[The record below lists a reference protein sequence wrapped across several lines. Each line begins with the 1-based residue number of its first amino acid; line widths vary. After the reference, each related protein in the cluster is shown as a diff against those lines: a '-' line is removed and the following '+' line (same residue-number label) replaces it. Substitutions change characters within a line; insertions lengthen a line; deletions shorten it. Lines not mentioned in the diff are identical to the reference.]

1 MLHSQK
7 IKSERGRGRRGGEGR
22 KRWNEN
28 EKVGQESGVEK
39 VNNGRT
45 EEIAMEDWLRIWKD
59 VNLYRKLKKKLSPL
73 YEIEQFLIVRSH
85 LFPPRIFF
93 ILSIVTVSN
102 SAL

>member
-7 IKSERGRGRRGGEGR
+7 IKSERGRGRGEGR

-59 VNLYRKLKKKLSPL
+59 VNLYR
-73 YEIEQFLIVRSH
+73 
-85 LFPPRIFF
+85 
-93 ILSIVTVSN
+93 N
-102 SAL
+102 

>member
-7 IKSERGRGRRGGEGR
+7 IKSERGRGRREGR

-59 VNLYRKLKKKLSPL
+59 VNLYR
-73 YEIEQFLIVRSH
+73 
-85 LFPPRIFF
+85 
-93 ILSIVTVSN
+93 N
-102 SAL
+102 

>member
-7 IKSERGRGRRGGEGR
+7 IKSERGRGRGEGR

-45 EEIAMEDWLRIWKD
+45 ERRSRWKIGCEHGRTLIYIEIKR
-59 VNLYRKLKKKLSPL
+59 
-73 YEIEQFLIVRSH
+73 EIIASLQNRTIPIIVRSH
-85 LFPPRIFF
+85 LLPLEFFF

>member
-7 IKSERGRGRRGGEGR
+7 IKSERGRGRGEER

-59 VNLYRKLKKKLSPL
+59 VNLYR
-73 YEIEQFLIVRSH
+73 
-85 LFPPRIFF
+85 
-93 ILSIVTVSN
+93 N
-102 SAL
+102 

>member
-7 IKSERGRGRRGGEGR
+7 IKSERGRGRREGGR

-85 LFPPRIFF
+85 LLPLEFF
-93 ILSIVTVSN
+93 LFSQS
-102 SAL
+102 

>member
-7 IKSERGRGRRGGEGR
+7 IKSERGGRQEGGGR

-59 VNLYRKLKKKLSPL
+59 VNLYR
-73 YEIEQFLIVRSH
+73 
-85 LFPPRIFF
+85 
-93 ILSIVTVSN
+93 N
-102 SAL
+102 

>member
-7 IKSERGRGRRGGEGR
+7 IKSERGRFRREGGGR

-59 VNLYRKLKKKLSPL
+59 VNLYR
-73 YEIEQFLIVRSH
+73 
-85 LFPPRIFF
+85 
-93 ILSIVTVSN
+93 N
-102 SAL
+102 